1 MGSNEQDAK
10 ANMNFNSTFP
20 VATKDFNKFNEQ
32 LTKTEKQTDRQ
43 ASRQS
48 DREID
53 KQTERLRQTE

>member
-1 MGSNEQDAK
+1 
-10 ANMNFNSTFP
+10 MNFNSTFP

-32 LTKTEKQTDRQ
+32 LTKTDKQMDIQ

-53 KQTERLRQTE
+53 KQTERMRQTE